1 VACLA
6 TFLEGGRESGSRF
19 AHNMEFKASLLI
31 YSIFVLSVT
40 FLLVPLMRFIGLKYS
55 LYDQPGSD
63 PLKIHRGNVPYL
75 GGVAMAVA
83 LVLGTIYLT
92 RAVLVDNLQLW
103 AIVCCSSCALM
114 FGLWDDM
121 KWKSFLKT
129 PAIKF
134 HTQFLL
140 VAIIAMLLWA
150 SGVCYG
156 IFYNV
161 SISYLFGVIY
171 ILGAMNALNMQ
182 DGMDGLA
189 AGIAGISGA
198 GFSVLGVIQ
207 NSATLVVLGLGIACC
222 SFGFLRYNLP
232 PARIFMGDSGS
243 YFLGALIG
251 SALILASSRAHSVS
265 HFVVPLMIFGL
276 PVADAGFAIIRRL
289 SRHGSPFY
297 GDRAHYYDKLLKN
310 GMSHNKVL
318 IVSYSIQTCL
328 AAIGIWIMAAKG

>member
-6 TFLEGGRESGSRF
+6 TFSEDGRENGNQF
-19 AHNMEFKASLLI
+19 AHNMEFKTGLLI
-31 YSIFVLSVT
+31 YSIFVFSVT

-55 LYDQPGSD
+55 LCDQPGSD

-75 GGVAMAVA
+75 GGVAMLVA
-83 LVLGTIYLT
+83 LVLGTIHLT
-92 RAVLVDNLQLW
+92 RTVLVDNLQLW
-103 AIVCCSSCALM
+103 AIVGCSSCVLM

-134 HTQFLL
+134 RTQFLL

-150 SGVCYG
+150 SDIRYR

-189 AGIAGISGA
+189 AGIAGISGV

-207 NSATLVVLGLGIACC
+207 SSTLLVVLGLGIACC

-232 PARIFMGDSGS
+232 PARIFMGDNGS

-251 SALILASSRAHSVS
+251 SALILASSHVHSVS
-265 HFVVPLMIFGL
+265 HFVGPLLIFGL
-276 PVADAGFAIIRRL
+276 PIADAGFAIIRRL

-297 GDRAHYYDKLLKN
+297 GDRAHYYDKLLKS
-310 GMSHNKVL
+310 GMSRSKVL
-318 IVSYSIQTCL
+318 VISYSIQICL
-328 AAIGIWIMAAKG
+328 AGIGIWIMTTKG